1 MVVKQFKTQGQMKPR
16 LRVEREARGVIS
28 MEKFLFILAFFALY
42 TSFALGSVIDD
53 GAEAGQSSGQP
64 ADQAA

>member
-1 MVVKQFKTQGQMKPR
+1 MMVSKKFKIWGQTKPR
-16 LRVEREARGVIS
+16 LRGKREARGVIS

-53 GAEAGQSSGQP
+53 GVEPAQT
-64 ADQAA
+64 ADQSA